1 MTEEV
6 PLGSET
12 SPRISPSGLAQRF
25 VSHPRDSFRAMD
37 ESAAGTL
44 ERIIAS
50 QTAWATRNGVP
61 LNASSRCANVEDN
74 LFSPLNEDTAA
85 EFGGGAGD
93 ELGTPESPGSM
104 ASLRSSS
111 ALAVNVFDAWRG
123 RDLSP
128 LAPLLAA
135 SEAAARV
142 RFEVT
147 YPTGLRGIPPHLDV
161 VIDHPG
167 GSPVAIESKFTEIYA
182 PAHNDFRPSYFE
194 DPDLWIGFG
203 RTHDVALR
211 IAEGTEWFER
221 LGAAQLIKHALGLK
235 HAHGSN
241 GFRLLYLWYEWPGEA
256 AETHKREVQRF
267 AESIGGD
274 FDFAAVTYQDLFGDL
289 RDLPEPGP
297 GYIAY
302 LANRYFSGG

>member
-1 MTEEV
+1 
-6 PLGSET
+6 
-12 SPRISPSGLAQRF
+12 
-25 VSHPRDSFRAMD
+25 MD

-44 ERIIAS
+44 KRIIAS

-61 LNASSRCANVEDN
+61 FDASSRCASVEDN
-74 LFSPLNEDTAA
+74 LHMPLNEDTAE

-93 ELGTPESPGSM
+93 ELGTPEAPGSM

-128 LAPLLAA
+128 LAPLLGA
-135 SEAAARV
+135 SEAADRV

-161 VIDHPG
+161 VIDHPD
-167 GSPVAIESKFTEIYA
+167 GSPVAIESKFTEIYT
-182 PAHNDFRPSYFE
+182 PAHNDFRPSYFA
-194 DPDLWIGFG
+194 DPDLWIGFE
-203 RTHDVALR
+203 RTQDFALG
-211 IAEGTEWFER
+211 IADGTERFEH
-221 LGAAQLIKHALGLK
+221 LGAAQLIKHALGLA
-235 HAHGSN
+235 HAHGPN
-241 GFRLLYLWYEWPGEA
+241 GFRLVYLWYEWPGEA
-256 AETHKREVQRF
+256 AETHKREVERF

-274 FDFAAVTYQDLFGDL
+274 FDFAAMTYQELFGDL

-297 GYIAY
+297 GHTAY
-302 LANRYFSGG
+302 LADRYFSGG

>member
-37 ESAAGTL
+37 ESTAGTL

-61 LNASSRCANVEDN
+61 FDGSSRCANVEDN
-74 LFSPLNEDTAA
+74 LFLPLNEDTAE

-93 ELGTPESPGSM
+93 ELGTPEAPGSM

-128 LAPLLAA
+128 LAPLL
-135 SEAAARV
+135 
-142 RFEVT
+142 
-147 YPTGLRGIPPHLDV
+147 GC
-161 VIDHPG
+161 
-167 GSPVAIESKFTEIYA
+167 
-182 PAHNDFRPSYFE
+182 
-194 DPDLWIGFG
+194 
-203 RTHDVALR
+203 
-211 IAEGTEWFER
+211 
-221 LGAAQLIKHALGLK
+221 Q
-235 HAHGSN
+235 
-241 GFRLLYLWYEWPGEA
+241 
-256 AETHKREVQRF
+256 
-267 AESIGGD
+267 
-274 FDFAAVTYQDLFGDL
+274 
-289 RDLPEPGP
+289 
-297 GYIAY
+297 
-302 LANRYFSGG
+302 